1 MAVLNYLY
9 RLKCKLCSAKKSAVS
24 VWWLLWW
31 SAFVS
36 CLCFLSKQIKDW
48 LTAWRIRA
56 DYDASKELL
65 DHSPSFTF
73 PLRNRF
79 IQQGVGVKLIACVTA
94 KPTPKVPRW
103 RQYQTGPETPH
114 LPVTASSP
122 ANLPFLPFVTPS
134 LFHSSLKPIFF
145 GNPSHRKLSSF
156 SGTDSTDSY
165 CYVFLSINIGFNCL
179 TVSFRTDIGPKY
191 NNLSYHVA

>member
-1 MAVLNYLY
+1 MAVVL
-9 RLKCKLCSAKKSAVS
+9 
-24 VWWLLWW
+24 W

-94 KPTPKVPRW
+94 KPTPKVP
-103 RQYQTGPETPH
+103 
-114 LPVTASSP
+114 VTAIP
-122 ANLPFLPFVTPS
+122 NVTRNPS
-134 LFHSSLKPIFF
+134 LACYRIFPRQFTIPAIRNSLPLSLLAQAYFF